1 MNEKI
6 YDILCCELPYTGGT
20 GTKVIYIIGAIL
32 VFLAFVLLITKI
44 RVDRTE
50 KRKHR
55 MDL

>member
-44 RVDRTE
+44 RVDRKE